1 MWSPTRPGD
10 CLMTRIVERYAE
22 STTRFLFVCD
32 FSPPRG
38 SDPGLLAPAGRLD
51 ADFISVAYNPGK
63 STRVN
68 SVAAAHWIKTN
79 LGKEVVFALATR
91 DMNKVAVQSLL
102 LGAELLGL
110 ENVVIVRGDAL
121 SRREMSLLKT
131 VADYT
136 PTGLLRAIGEMN
148 RGIDFKGLTLRAPT
162 DLCVGATFD
171 LSKDLGRELEL
182 TRHKVEAGAQ
192 FFMSQPTFDPAVP
205 SEFMQRYAD
214 QYGEALSV
222 PVFHGVQVMASDS
235 LVFGQVPGWVT
246 ADLTKGRPG
255 SDIAVQVLR
264 EFEEAGIRSI
274 YLVAPVIKGGRRD
287 YDAAQATLEAFRG

>member
-1 MWSPTRPGD
+1 
-10 CLMTRIVERYAE
+10 MTKIVERYAE
-22 STTRFLFVCD
+22 FTDRVLFVCD

-38 SDPGLLAPAGRLD
+38 SDPGLLAAAGRLD
-51 ADFISVAYNPGK
+51 ADFVSLAYNPGK

-79 LGKEVVFALATR
+79 LDKDVVFTLATR

-121 SRREMSLLKT
+121 SRRETSLLKP

-136 PTGLLRAIGEMN
+136 PTGLLRAVGEMN
-148 RGIDFKGLTLRAPT
+148 RGIDFKGLKLRAPT
-162 DLCVGATFD
+162 DLCAGATFD
-171 LSKDLGRELEL
+171 LSKGIERELEL
-182 TRHKVEAGAQ
+182 TRRKVQAGAQ
-192 FFMSQPTFDPAVP
+192 FLISQPTFDPSIP
-205 SEFMQRYAD
+205 RGFIQRYAD
-214 QYGEALSV
+214 RYGEELSV
-222 PVFHGVQVMASDS
+222 PVFHGVQVMVPDS
-235 LVFGQVPGWVT
+235 LVFGQVPEWIT
-246 ADLTKGRPG
+246 ADLDKGRSG
-255 SDIAVQVLR
+255 SDMAVQVLR
-264 EFEEAGIRSI
+264 EFEEAGFRSI